1 MEQPEWIL
9 AVAKLWWI
17 QNGDT
22 GQILMYSDNID
33 NAQALRSWGST
44 RSEVQEQLDK
54 FVKEGISLNTNTRVA
69 IVIYKI

>member
-1 MEQPEWIL
+1 
-9 AVAKLWWI
+9 
-17 QNGDT
+17 
-22 GQILMYSDNID
+22 MYSDNID

>member
-1 MEQPEWIL
+1 M
-9 AVAKLWWI
+9 AKLWWI

-33 NAQALRSWGST
+33 NAQALRSWGSM

-54 FVKEGISLNTNTRVA
+54 FVKEEISLNTNTRVA